1 MQQPMES
8 YVCGI
13 NKSSGCM
20 HYVLFA
26 FRVKDLFLSNS
37 GTTILWES
45 KLDKTKNF
53 LTSNL
58 YHKQRNAKAVA

>member
-13 NKSSGCM
+13 NKSSGST

-26 FRVKDLFLSNS
+26 FRVIDLFLSNS

-58 YHKQRNAKAVA
+58 YHKRRNAKAVA